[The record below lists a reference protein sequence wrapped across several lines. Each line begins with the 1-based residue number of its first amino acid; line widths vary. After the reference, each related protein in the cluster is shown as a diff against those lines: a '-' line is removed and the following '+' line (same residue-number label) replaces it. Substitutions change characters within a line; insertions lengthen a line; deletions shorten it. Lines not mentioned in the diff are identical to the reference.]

1 MHKYPL
7 TGCKDKTASRRV
19 VQPWWVIMHSS
30 LQPGDQV
37 KAACVCVCMD
47 VCEKKICKLI
57 CTGMSDDWMIYSS
70 GLYEK
75 WTFKQKQYM
84 TTCCVYAMCMIVS
97 GLYNTVYF
105 CLRWKYKERKHVD
118 RYLYCSCASLRECEV
133 WRDAVA
139 LWVTVSVTVCN
150 GKCRWC
156 DVKGSRDLPVGHL
169 KSNEVS
175 TGHRLWRSTL
185 LSNPPACH
193 PESKK
198 KRNKEIQ
205 NPQKHIQKS
214 PQN

>member
-1 MHKYPL
+1 M
-7 TGCKDKTASRRV
+7 TGWFIAADCMKNG
-19 VQPWWVIMHSS
+19 HSS
-30 LQPGDQV
+30 KNNIWPHAVFMPCAHL
-37 KAACVCVCMD
+37 C
-47 VCEKKICKLI
+47 L
-57 CTGMSDDWMIYSS
+57 W
-70 GLYEK
+70 
-75 WTFKQKQYM
+75 
-84 TTCCVYAMCMIVS
+84 MIVS

-198 KRNKEIQ
+198 KKKQRNTKPPETHSEIPPKLDLFTRQ
-205 NPQKHIQKS
+205 AVNVPWTCECATEKWEEVLWALQLII
-214 PQN
+214 